1 MSYESLTLAD
11 LKELATTIHIKE
23 YGTKADIIGRIKAH
37 PVGPSLLN
45 KLETS
50 KKKEKEEQKDNGKL
64 FEIKDKLTPQF
75 CSEFNLKFLGELPL
89 CCFQWYTSRCDVSC
103 RRYVPHQR
111 PRVLV
116 LAPSLHNNS
125 PRVVEKNPNMNRLV
139 PVPVPMNL

>member
-37 PVGPSLLN
+37 PVGTSLLN

-75 CSEFNLKFLGELPL
+75 CSEFNLKFLGESTKGGPTM
-89 CCFQWYTSRCDVSC
+89 YN
-103 RRYVPHQR
+103 Y
-111 PRVLV
+111 
-116 LAPSLHNNS
+116 
-125 PRVVEKNPNMNRLV
+125 VEKKGKEGSKKKSLGGGRGDGGG
-139 PVPVPMNL
+139 